1 MEKRRYRTV
10 IVDNDPMASYIS
22 REYLERDPRF
32 TVAGEF
38 TDGRKALCFL
48 RGEQVDLILLEL
60 CMPDFSGEEFMKELL
75 KQDIAADVIP
85 VTAARTGERFVSAL
99 RLGAADFLMKPF
111 TYERFRECLDRYAQR
126 ARIAEGLKTTDQE
139 AVDHLLHAHGAAAG
153 GGSGWEKRIMEY
165 FQNSCTGRF
174 TAKEIAAALGFSA
187 VTARRYLKQLA
198 DAGRIV
204 GDIDYQTGGH
214 PCTVYRLP

>member
-1 MEKRRYRTV
+1 
-10 IVDNDPMASYIS
+10 
-22 REYLERDPRF
+22 
-32 TVAGEF
+32 
-38 TDGRKALCFL
+38 
-48 RGEQVDLILLEL
+48 
-60 CMPDFSGEEFMKELL
+60 
-75 KQDIAADVIP
+75 
-85 VTAARTGERFVSAL
+85 
-99 RLGAADFLMKPF
+99 
-111 TYERFRECLDRYAQR
+111 
-126 ARIAEGLKTTDQE
+126 
-139 AVDHLLHAHGAAAG
+139 
-153 GGSGWEKRIMEY
+153 MEY